1 FDNIYYMC
9 GFISNV
15 INKSYSSVMKKMN
28 TSESKDLLKN
38 TNSLH
43 AFKQLYRSLESSQ
56 SIKEKTL
63 KEEEV
68 IRYAT
73 PKELYRSLESS
84 QSTKEKTLK
93 EEKVIRY
100 ATPKD
105 YLLSICMML
114 ASIYLMLTS
123 FFPLLYNITDEF
135 DPINFLMNLFYF
147 LLGIATLL
155 GAIMLLKKSD
165 YIEKIAD
172 ETFDEIIYQRL
183 KPVLKDVAV
192 VQVGL
197 NNVQS
202 RLDMINLNIENISK
216 RKESSNHKAAPNTS
230 HIYIKYILLVNITL
244 AVFLFMLKY
253 PLSYVPYSVT
263 MIYIMWWTVI
273 TAEYKLWKEDMA
285 WAWVFIPI
293 LILPVYTIIM
303 DAYLLDYQMFGSL
316 FIGLTVYVFA
326 YYSWCAYLVRRVLPL
341 DLHIAIKE
349 FKEKI
354 EELPEKKVLKK
365 EKDKPIISM
374 PSIFQ
379 AKIKVKLRLNPFKTG
394 ITLVIVSIVF
404 FALAW
409 FGYAIQHNI
418 IPNISWNSFGLSNF
432 NWTSIYSY
440 TLTMIGMV
448 ALGIGSVLMFKRVS
462 NEQVS

>member
-1 FDNIYYMC
+1 MC
-9 GFISNV
+9 DLISNV

-28 TSESKDLLKN
+28 TS
-38 TNSLH
+38 
-43 AFKQLYRSLESSQ
+43 
-56 SIKEKTL
+56 
-63 KEEEV
+63 
-68 IRYAT
+68 
-73 PKELYRSLESS
+73 ESS

-172 ETFDEIIYQRL
+172 ETFDKIIYQRL
-183 KPVLKDVAV
+183 KPVLKDVAE

-202 RLDMINLNIENISK
+202 RLDMLNLNIENFRRFAK
-216 RKESSNHKAAPNTS
+216 RKESSTHKAAPNTS

-263 MIYIMWWTVI
+263 IVYIMWWTVI
-273 TAEYKLWKEDMA
+273 TAEYKLWKEDIV

-326 YYSWCAYLVRRVLPL
+326 YYSWCTYLVRRVLPL

-365 EKDKPIISM
+365 EKNSAIISM
-374 PSIFQ
+374 PI
-379 AKIKVKLRLNPFKTG
+379 KIKVKLRLNPFKTG

-448 ALGIGSVLMFKRVS
+448 TLGIGSVIIIFKRVR
-462 NEQVS
+462 NEQVSEH